1 MQLFY
6 KLAAMKGKLFTYQ
19 MPGKDAVE
27 VKVLNFWTVKDGF
40 MLETDKPESLKVT
53 QSNYKEILSRFAGV
67 ENNVPVEINDAPQL
81 PVKRQG
87 KTIAEEVRA
96 ALPDLKS
103 TIMDSINKIKENKEY
118 IPQANAINST
128 INTLLEMAKFE
139 IKMKREF

>member
-1 MQLFY
+1 MQLFD
-6 KLAAMKGKLFTYQ
+6 KLAAMKGKLFVYQ
-19 MPGKDAVE
+19 IPGKDAVE

-53 QSNYKEILSRFAGV
+53 PSNQKEILSRFAGV
-67 ENNVPVEINDAPQL
+67 ENNVPVEINNAPQL
-81 PVKRQG
+81 PVKRQV

-96 ALPDLKS
+96 ALPDLKG
-103 TIMDSINKIKENKEY
+103 TIMDSINKIKENKDY